1 MIGEVEQAMGF
12 GRDSTRGIYLEGE
25 ELSEGQ
31 RWRALGNAIH
41 ASVMCHIM
49 VSALVTRGYITRD
62 SHLIQSQPWTMDLDG
77 PATPSLGE
85 LLERSKLVLQSTIRK
100 APKQKQRAKEARLM
114 AAGGAKIGSSL
125 GSEGSGIRWRGEGAG
140 EEGERVRVETDDAVG
155 CVGGKSRGRG

>member
-1 MIGEVEQAMGF
+1 MGF

-25 ELSEGQ
+25 VLSEGQ

-77 PATPSLGE
+77 PVAPSLEE
-85 LLERSKLVLQSTIRK
+85 LLEGSRKVLQSSIRK
-100 APKQKQRAKEARLM
+100 ASQQKRRAKEGRLM
-114 AAGGAKIGSSL
+114 AAGGL
-125 GSEGSGIRWRGEGAG
+125 GSGGGLCM
-140 EEGERVRVETDDAVG
+140 VE
-155 CVGGKSRGRG
+155 KKI